1 MDETSD
7 HVHRR
12 ISHARRIFVFSSL
25 PNSVTRYIWVEKDI
39 LQQDFSFSCRS
50 FTLGNRL
57 FLQPGGAKKTNPV
70 SSNGNFIYGSWTR
83 RIKKSFFKPK
93 ARVVAREL
101 IGKIIS
107 CNDVSGVITE
117 TEAYEDDEASHAFK
131 RTERSALM
139 HDSYG
144 RFYIYF
150 IYGNHY
156 CMNITTNEKGP
167 GAVLIRGLKPLN
179 GIELM
184 KRRRKC
190 GDVGNLLNGPGKICQ
205 AFGIDKRLWMYGYY
219 DEGTNKIW
227 VNR

>member
-1 MDETSD
+1 MDLLNE
-7 HVHRR
+7 
-12 ISHARRIFVFSSL
+12 
-25 PNSVTRYIWVEKDI
+25 
-39 LQQDFSFSCRS
+39 
-50 FTLGNRL
+50 
-57 FLQPGGAKKTNPV
+57 
-70 SSNGNFIYGSWTR
+70 
-83 RIKKSFFKPK
+83 SFFKPK

-205 AFGIDKRLWMYGYY
+205 AFGIDKRLNGSMIN
-219 DEGTNKIW
+219 DKIKLLDNNIKFKIERSSRIGIKKAVDLKW
-227 VNR
+227 RFFTRD

>member
-1 MDETSD
+1 
-7 HVHRR
+7 
-12 ISHARRIFVFSSL
+12 
-25 PNSVTRYIWVEKDI
+25 
-39 LQQDFSFSCRS
+39 
-50 FTLGNRL
+50 
-57 FLQPGGAKKTNPV
+57 
-70 SSNGNFIYGSWTR
+70 
-83 RIKKSFFKPK
+83 
-93 ARVVAREL
+93 
-101 IGKIIS
+101 
-107 CNDVSGVITE
+107 
-117 TEAYEDDEASHAFK
+117 
-131 RTERSALM
+131 M

-205 AFGIDKRLWMYGYY
+205 AFGIDKRLNGSMIN
-219 DEGTNKIW
+219 DKIKVLDNDAKFKIERSSRIGIKKAVDLKW
-227 VNR
+227 RFFTRD